1 MSEIVCKRIYDQWK
15 ETDGFRILVERFWPR
30 GMKREPA
37 GIDLWAKNIAPS
49 DDLRR
54 WFGHD
59 PERFSEFR
67 FRYLTE
73 LSANPGASEFS
84 DIVKTKL
91 LTGNVTLLYAAKDNR
106 HNNAVILKERLEK
119 DFEI

>member
-15 ETDGFRILVERFWPR
+15 ETDGFRILVDRFWPR
-30 GMKREPA
+30 GMKKETA

-59 PERFSEFR
+59 PVPDRTVCQPGCIRVLRYSENKT
-67 FRYLTE
+67 LDGKC
-73 LSANPGASEFS
+73 NASLCGE
-84 DIVKTKL
+84 
-91 LTGNVTLLYAAKDNR
+91 GQQA
-106 HNNAVILKERLEK
+106 
-119 DFEI
+119 

>member
-15 ETDGFRILVERFWPR
+15 ETDGFRILVDRFWPR
-30 GMKREPA
+30 GMKKETA

-73 LSANPGASEFS
+73 LSANSGASEFS

-119 DFEI
+119 DFEV